1 MAWVCLPVLKI
12 LFIYCPS
19 LSYVRGEA
27 FFSSDVFRESNL
39 SSDEYRGLADNIV
52 YLYDP
57 LDIVVEHYSSSDLD
71 VFDLASLQG
80 YADFVLSRLD
90 QLERGCHAVSIWR
103 LALFYRLH
111 GHLDI
116 LETSS
121 GSDNIVQSCKV
132 RQSAPIFRY
141 LAQLLVRENPLLFDQ
156 YFNLESRSLLLS
168 TQVDLGW
175 AERPHAKAFT
185 AFELIQKVRFW
196 SLALNEAHED
206 LDLHY
211 SFNESRSML
220 LDGYSDALRKMIR
233 LVVER

>member
-1 MAWVCLPVLKI
+1 MLKNISSILHIAMNLQDLYIVYCVC
-12 LFIYCPS
+12 
-19 LSYVRGEA
+19 
-27 FFSSDVFRESNL
+27 SNL
-39 SSDEYRGLADNIV
+39 TLLKNIFH
-52 YLYDP
+52 
-57 LDIVVEHYSSSDLD
+57 IFHIYSSQQKHSDHLD
-71 VFDLASLQG
+71 
-80 YADFVLSRLD
+80 
-90 QLERGCHAVSIWR
+90 
-103 LALFYRLH
+103 RLH

-132 RQSAPIFRY
+132 RQSAPIFRH

-156 YFNLESRSLLLS
+156 YFELESRSLLLS